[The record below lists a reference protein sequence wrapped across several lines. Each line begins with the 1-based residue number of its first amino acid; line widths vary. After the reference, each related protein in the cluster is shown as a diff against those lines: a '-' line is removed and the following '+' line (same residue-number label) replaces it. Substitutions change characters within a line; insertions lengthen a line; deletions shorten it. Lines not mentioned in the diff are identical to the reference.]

1 MTQLQQGAQVFDYRY
16 DPSDYRI
23 GINAGIATRDFYLEG
38 EHLEAV
44 YGPGGL
50 LTDKYL
56 RGVVIDEVINGYHYD
71 WPNKEKN
78 LTFHHDH
85 LNSVTAVTGHD
96 GTTVETASYGPFG
109 AMTSETGP
117 ALSGGEVANKLRY
130 TGREFDRETGLY
142 YYRAR
147 YYDPE
152 IGRFYTEDPLR
163 FRAGINFYAYVNNNP
178 LNANDPSGLDAYYVS
193 RPLDLDPRNKISHNF
208 FVYNA
213 KFLGDPEA
221 TVISFGRM
229 DNGNLGRVT
238 KSTDNLF
245 SGSTYQSDKNFWNS
259 HHVREGNA
267 SLVTTSDSIAARVV
281 ETIQINLEYGYWND
295 NSNSAAHAVAERAY
309 HDSGFYGPVAPPNM
323 ERESPGINDYGKI
336 QFGPSSEN
344 LTEEGGGGFFW
355 DFDFSFSF
363 GNSQISPSQELKIL
377 ENIMDNFVPDISF

>member
-1 MTQLQQGAQVFDYRY
+1 MQLQQGAQVFDYRY

-178 LNANDPSGLDAYYVS
+178 LNSNDPMGL
-193 RPLDLDPRNKISHNF
+193 F
-208 FVYNA
+208 FEGIGE
-213 KFLGDPEA
+213 FFDSIL
-221 TVISFGRM
+221 
-229 DNGNLGRVT
+229 
-238 KSTDNLF
+238 
-245 SGSTYQSDKNFWNS
+245 
-259 HHVREGNA
+259 EGNA
-267 SLVTTSDSIAARVV
+267 QVAKMMEDEWEFDHYAEEHPDYYSGSASPQERYEFMMAQQNNLQKPNIAHRGKFENVGYQADKYFDEGIKISYSGTIFFWNTEKEVGKQESFRDTTNIGLSVGFGLQIQLFPPKQSELIGSPYLGFGRDLSLGTNFVRNPESSIVKGFQG
-281 ETIQINLEYGYWND
+281 ININL
-295 NSNSAAHAVAERAY
+295 
-309 HDSGFYGPVAPPNM
+309 
-323 ERESPGINDYGKI
+323 
-336 QFGPSSEN
+336 GPSFGIP
-344 LTEEGGGGFFW
+344 LGFTVPRDPLHRSKEF
-355 DFDFSFSF
+355 
-363 GNSQISPSQELKIL
+363 QK
-377 ENIMDNFVPDISF
+377 NFRTNG